1 MNCLFSILFLFSC
14 VVANRIDFAWSS
26 QGQFVSFS
34 NIAVTQL
41 GSHYSWSSNLKCDSP
56 LIPLSC
62 SVPARLYTDQLLYP
76 LLSFTDNTGAIL
88 NSTWLVIDLFLNV
101 SISASSAY
109 LSRAFF
115 TLNSSALPSSQTLL
129 QTFSSTAN
137 SPLIIYSGGTSVETV
152 ISFNFSMTNASFSGL
167 QPLSFTLVPN
177 IQFLNYGNFASTIN
191 VLCTAVSIW
200 TRVSYPLSTTT
211 PSVTSTMTS
220 VVNTP
225 SVTST
230 TTSVVNTPSVTMNSA
245 STTPSV
251 TTSSASNT
259 PSVTSTT
266 SSTSNTP
273 FTNSS
278 TTSTNIPSTET
289 TRTIPPNPSS
299 LIESSTTSQ
308 TSITD
313 ILLSFFG
320 ACALLA
326 ICMIIV
332 MYPVYK
338 LRKRRQVE
346 RDKKKKIAHES
357 GYAYPMNDM
366 ASSSM
371 QSNIVEIIE
380 PLFVVDT
387 IQVLGQVTNSDPRRF
402 FGITSGT
409 RHSVILHSLS
419 DVELSKIDQ
428 RHLIKLVQLPSQQNL
443 LEVKGLYMESPTTYL
458 IYENVCSTPFKKWWY
473 QPKNFHDASTI
484 TRLYYAICM
493 ATAVDFLHD
502 YDISLYCFTFGNVLY
517 TGDTP
522 PYTLKLCPLIYAD
535 IDIGTGL
542 EDFTYA
548 QQCGPPEIL
557 EATTSSKDCD
567 MWYLGLL
574 IWHFF
579 EIGIHPFGA
588 VVDIQDIHS
597 FLITTNRQV
606 PVKPKFA
613 SDAIY
618 DILKKCW
625 RYEASQRI
633 SSTTLVKELSSI
645 YEKLSSSPIGNSSSS
660 SEHQYVS
667 FSVTDDRIVSLSD
680 QDKEHIYCNIPPT
693 MEK

>member
-1 MNCLFSILFLFSC
+1 MNCLFSIFFLFSC
-14 VVANRIDFAWSS
+14 VVSNRIDFAWSS

-76 LLSFTDNTGAIL
+76 LISFTDNTGAIL

-115 TLNSSALPSSQTLL
+115 TLNSNALPSSQTLL

-137 SPLIIYSGGTSVETV
+137 SPIIIYSGGANVETIV
-152 ISFNFSMTNASFSGL
+152 SFNFSMINASFSGL

-191 VLCTAVSIW
+191 VLCTAVSMW
-200 TRVSYPLSTTT
+200 TRVSYPLSTTSPSATSTTTSVSNT
-211 PSVTSTMTS
+211 PSATSTTTS
-220 VVNTP
+220 ISNTPSAISTTTSISNTP
-225 SVTST
+225 SVTSKT
-230 TTSVVNTPSVTMNSA
+230 TTSVVNTPSVTNA
-245 STTPSV
+245 TN
-251 TTSSASNT
+251 NT
-259 PSVTSTT
+259 
-266 SSTSNTP
+266 NAP

-278 TTSTNIPSTET
+278 TASNTPSTEMNLPISPT
-289 TRTIPPNPSS
+289 PSS

-346 RDKKKKIAHES
+346 RDKKKRVVHES

-366 ASSSM
+366 DNSSTR
-371 QSNIVEIIE
+371 SNIVEIIE

-387 IQVLGQVTNSDPRRF
+387 IQILGQVTNSDPRRF

-458 IYENVCSTPFKKWWY
+458 IYENVCSSTFKKWWY

-517 TGDTP
+517 TGDVP

-633 SSTTLVKELSSI
+633 SSTMLVKELSSL
-645 YEKLSSSPIGNSSSS
+645 YEKLSSSSSSPS
-660 SEHQYVS
+660 SNHQYVS
-667 FSVTDDRIVSLSD
+667 FSVTDDRVTSLSD
-680 QDKEHIYCNIPPT
+680 QDNEHVYCNIPPI

>member
-76 LLSFTDNTGAIL
+76 LISFTDNTGAIL

-137 SPLIIYSGGTSVETV
+137 SPIIIYSGGANVETIV
-152 ISFNFSMTNASFSGL
+152 SFNFSMINASFSGL

-191 VLCTAVSIW
+191 VLCTAVSMW

-225 SVTST
+225 SVT
-230 TTSVVNTPSVTMNSA
+230 
-245 STTPSV
+245 
-251 TTSSASNT
+251 TSSASNT

-273 FTNSS
+273 FTDIS

-346 RDKKKKIAHES
+346 RDKKKRVVHES

-366 ASSSM
+366 DNSSTR
-371 QSNIVEIIE
+371 SNIVEIIE

-387 IQVLGQVTNSDPRRF
+387 IQILGQVTNSDPRRF

-517 TGDTP
+517 TGDVP

-579 EIGIHPFGA
+579 EIGVHPFGA

-633 SSTTLVKELSSI
+633 SSTMLVKELSSL
-645 YEKLSSSPIGNSSSS
+645 YEKLSSPSSN
-660 SEHQYVS
+660 HQYVS
-667 FSVTDDRIVSLSD
+667 FSVTDDRVTSLSD
-680 QDKEHIYCNIPPT
+680 QDNEHVYCNIPPN